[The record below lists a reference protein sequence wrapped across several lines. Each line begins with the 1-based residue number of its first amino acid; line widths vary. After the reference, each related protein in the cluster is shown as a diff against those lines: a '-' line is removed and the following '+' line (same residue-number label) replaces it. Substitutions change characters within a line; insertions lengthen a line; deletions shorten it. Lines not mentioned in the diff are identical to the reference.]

1 MTSDA
6 EPVFLAS
13 ILAPA
18 PERPAGA
25 VARPEP
31 RLGGRAGAA
40 WLRLVADHRV
50 RTGLPV
56 VLVLAL
62 ATFLRFWQLDRVGFN
77 SDEAVYSGTAASL
90 AGNDA
95 VQSMFP
101 VFRAHPLFLQI
112 LLSWGMHGE
121 LSDWSARAVT
131 ALIGVATVLATYA
144 LGRRLYDHRVGL
156 LAALILA
163 VMPYHVVVTRQVLLD
178 GLMTLCATLVLYCVA
193 RYVESAALPWML
205 ASCALMGATVLAKET
220 SIVLVGG
227 LYAFFALTP
236 SVRLRLRHVGA
247 GVLVM
252 LAVIAA
258 FPLALS
264 LSGRGSSGQ
273 HYLLWQLF
281 RRSNHGRLFYA
292 EVLPAVIG
300 PLVLVLAVLGLV
312 LLRQHNTWRERL
324 LLTWL
329 AAPVVFFTLWPVKGF
344 QYLLPAAP
352 VVAVL
357 AARTIARVSTLEAL
371 RDRGRGVAT
380 GASYAVALVVVL
392 SLLVPTW
399 SRIEPSTSRTYLAG
413 TGGLPGGREAGRW
426 LKDNVPPTTQ
436 LLAIGPSMA
445 NVLEFYGQRR
455 VFALSVSPDPANRN
469 PSYQPVPNPDLAMR
483 QARFQ
488 YLVWDSYTASRSP
501 SFGAKLTALVSK
513 YHGVAVFTAT
523 VRVGAKSGQ
532 PVDAPVVVIYRVRPA

>member
-1 MTSDA
+1 MTSDT
-6 EPVFLAS
+6 EPAFLAS
-13 ILAPA
+13 VLAPA
-18 PERPAGA
+18 RERFDDRPA
-25 VARPEP
+25 RPDRQRSLAAAP
-31 RLGGRAGAA
+31 WLGTA
-40 WLRLVADHRV
+40 
-50 RTGLPV
+50 LPV
-56 VLVLAL
+56 ALVLGL
-62 ATFLRFWQLDRVGFN
+62 AAFLRFWQLDRVGFN

-90 AGNDA
+90 AGND
-95 VQSMFP
+95 VLRGMFP

-112 LLSWGMHGE
+112 LLSVGMHGE
-121 LSDWSARAVT
+121 VSDFSARAVT
-131 ALIGVATVLATYA
+131 AGIGVATVLATYA

-163 VMPYHVVVTRQVLLD
+163 VMPYSVVVSRQVLLD

-220 SIVLVGG
+220 SLVLVGG

-236 SVRLRLRHVGA
+236 SVRLRMRHVAAG
-247 GVLVM
+247 GVLM
-252 LAVIAA
+252 LAVILA
-258 FPLALS
+258 FPLTLS
-264 LSGRGSSGQ
+264 LSGRASSGQ

-281 RRSNHGRLFYA
+281 RRPNHGRLFYFQTLPL
-292 EVLPAVIG
+292 VLG
-300 PLVLVLAVLGLV
+300 PLVLLLATAGLV
-312 LLRQHNTWRERL
+312 LLRRHNTWRERL

-344 QYLLPAAP
+344 QYLLPVAP
-352 VVAVL
+352 VLAVL
-357 AARTIARVSTLEAL
+357 AGRAIARLDSVAALLE
-371 RDRGRGVAT
+371 RGRGIAT
-380 GASYAVALVVVL
+380 AASCAVALVVVA

-399 SRIEPSTSRTYLAG
+399 ARIEPSTSRSYLAG

-426 LKDNVPPTTQ
+426 LKDNVPASAQ

-455 VFALSVSPDPANRN
+455 VLALSVSPDPANRN
-469 PSYQPVPNPDLAMR
+469 PAYLPVPNPDLALR

-501 SFGAKLTALVSK
+501 SFGAKLTALVAK
-513 YHGVAVFTAT
+513 YHGIAVFTAT
-523 VRVGAKSGQ
+523 VGVKAKSGRSV
-532 PVDAPVVVIYRVRPA
+532 PAPVVVIYRVRP

>member
-1 MTSDA
+1 MTSESTPA
-6 EPVFLAS
+6 FLSAVLTPAREG
-13 ILAPA
+13 LAA
-18 PERPAGA
+18 RRQVRPGGRVWLRWRAG
-25 VARPEP
+25 P
-31 RLGGRAGAA
+31 RLTT
-40 WLRLVADHRV
+40 V
-50 RTGLPV
+50 LPLG
-56 VLVLAL
+56 LVLAL
-62 ATFLRFWQLDRVGFN
+62 AAFLRFWQLDRVGFN

-95 VQSMFP
+95 LGAMFP

-112 LLSWGMHGE
+112 LLSFGMHGGV
-121 LSDWSARAVT
+121 SDWSARAVT

-163 VMPYHVVVTRQVLLD
+163 VMPYHVVVSRQVLLD

-193 RYVESAALPWML
+193 RYVESGALPWML
-205 ASCALMGATVLAKET
+205 ASCALMGATVLSKET

-247 GVLVM
+247 GLLVM

-258 FPLALS
+258 FPLALA
-264 LSGRGSSGQ
+264 LSGRSGAGQ

-281 RRSNHGRLFYA
+281 RRSNHPMYVYA
-292 EVLPAVIG
+292 HVLPPVIG
-300 PLVLVLAVLGLV
+300 WLVLLLAAAGLV
-312 LLRQHNTWRERL
+312 LLRGHNTWRERL

-329 AAPVVFFTLWPVKGF
+329 AVPVVFFTLWPVKGF
-344 QYLLPAAP
+344 QYLLPATP
-352 VVAVL
+352 VIAVL
-357 AARTIARVSTLEAL
+357 AARTLDRVGTLAPL
-371 RDRGRGVAT
+371 RQRGRAVAA
-380 GASYAVALVVVL
+380 GATYAVALVVVL

-399 SRIEPSTSRTYLAG
+399 SRIQPSTSRAYLAG

-426 LKDNVPPTTQ
+426 LEHNVPATAQ

-455 VFALSVSPDPANRN
+455 VYALSVSPDPANRN
-469 PSYQPVPNPDLAMR
+469 PSYEPVPNPDLAMR

-488 YLVWDSYTASRSP
+488 YLVWDSYTAARSP
-501 SFGAKLTALVSK
+501 SFGAKLTALVAK
-513 YHGVAVFTAT
+513 YHGVAVFTSTIT
-523 VRVGAKSGQ
+523 VGGKSGHL
-532 PVDAPVVVIYRVRPA
+532 VEAPVVVIYRVRPV